1 MQELLVF
8 ICVPFICATVIYL
21 WYLARDLFEAKA
33 IVVFL
38 WLTALIISAVLGGS
52 YLLVMGSASALM
64 ALFIFVRLWKF

>member
-8 ICVPFICATVIYL
+8 ICVPPICATVIYL
-21 WYLARDLFEAKA
+21 WYLARNSLEAKV

-38 WLTALIISAVLGGS
+38 WLTALSISVVLGGS
-52 YLLVMGSASALM
+52 YILVMGSASALM

>member
-1 MQELLVF
+1 MLELLVF

-38 WLTALIISAVLGGS
+38 WLTALSISAVLGGS
-52 YLLVMGSASALM
+52 
-64 ALFIFVRLWKF
+64 